1 MQKKTGSLR
10 YAAGACFAIAA
21 LMDIIYVILNE
32 YMSMPIIAVIAGNVL
47 LAVAMFASVP
57 VLVAVGGG
65 LQACAVI
72 RTFFALFA
80 VGDMPMYMLS
90 KLLLLAAWILIV
102 VAGLLKSGGKI
113 LGIIAGALA
122 ALQGIAA
129 VVFFKLVYGFVPF
142 PGSTVFLRLVTIAG
156 MVMVGLAVSSNTA
169 PAAAKAAVPMTPMA
183 PTAPV
188 APMAP
193 MAPAAPAAV
202 PVEKQVER
210 LTKLKELLDSGLIT
224 QEEFDAKKKEIL
236 GK

>member
-65 LQACAVI
+65 LQAFVAI

-90 KLLLLAAWILIV
+90 QLILLAAWILIV

-122 ALQGIAA
+122 GLQGLAA
-129 VVFFKLVYGFVPF
+129 VVGFKLVYGFVPF

-156 MVMVGLAVSSNTA
+156 MVMIGLAVSSNAA
-169 PAAAKAAVPMTPMA
+169 PAAAKAAVPTV
-183 PTAPV
+183 PTAPM

-202 PVEKQVER
+202 PVENQVER